1 MPQSSALWACSA
13 NPVAIS
19 AKAHP
24 AIRFDARLIAEA
36 QALGRSASRLR
47 PIGRRPRDAQTGA
60 HGRRRAG
67 PGGAFWQYRP
77 YNAGESARS
86 IDWRRSAR
94 GDQPI
99 VREREWE
106 AALTLDIWVDSSRSM
121 DFPSAHDPA
130 SKRRAADL
138 LALGAASAWLE
149 NAERVRVL
157 NDPRPANASGLGKI
171 SSVAAGLA
179 RAAANPWVA
188 GFEDLP
194 PKGPAPRHGF
204 VLLVGD
210 MLAPASD
217 FAERAASL
225 AGQGARGA
233 AIQVLHPDELDLPA
247 GGRVEFASLEADE
260 RHLLRNVDL
269 GRDGYIERMD
279 RHRDDLAAAFASV
292 GWSFIQHRTD
302 SAAAPSLARALSA
315 LAAGGS

>member
-1 MPQSSALWACSA
+1 MAFQT
-13 NPVAIS
+13 
-19 AKAHP
+19 KAQP
-24 AIRFDARLIAEA
+24 DTRFDARLIAEA
-36 QALGRSASRLR
+36 QALGRAASQVR
-47 PIGRRPRDAQTGA
+47 PVGRRPRDAQTGA

-67 PGGAFWQYRP
+67 PGSAFWQYRP
-77 YNAGESARS
+77 YNPGESARS

-121 DFPSAHDPA
+121 DFPTAHDPA
-130 SKRRAADL
+130 SKRRSADI

-157 NDPRPANASGLGKI
+157 GDPRPANASGLGKI
-171 SSVAAGLA
+171 SSVAAALA
-179 RAAANPWVA
+179 RAAANPWIA

-204 VLLVGD
+204 ILLIGD

-225 AGQGARGA
+225 ASQGARGA
-233 AIQVLHPDELDLPA
+233 AIQVLHPDELYLPA
-247 GGRVEFASLEADE
+247 GGRVEFTSLEANE
-260 RHLLRNVDL
+260 HHLLRNVDL
-269 GRDGYIERMD
+269 GRDGYKERMD
-279 RHRDDLAAAFASV
+279 RHREDLAAAYAAV
-292 GWSFIQHRTD
+292 GWSFFQHRSDT
-302 SAAAPSLARALSA
+302 AAAPSLARALSA
-315 LAAGGS
+315 LAAGGR